1 VEVVLDNLDRFADG
15 VATTVSL
22 TVLSWLG
29 AFVLGIVA
37 ASFRV
42 GPVRPLRAFGTVYVE
57 VIRNCPLTV
66 LFAVFFFGFPS
77 IGILF
82 DSKFT
87 SSVIV
92 LSVYTGAFVAETV
105 RAGVNTVG
113 TGQVEAARSLGL
125 GLTQVLGLVVLPQ
138 ALRSVVGPLGSLFSA
153 LIRNTSIAY
162 TIGLVELT
170 GTAAQLS
177 VESAQFVPVYLAAAL
192 AYLTLT
198 LPTGFVVGILE
209 RRLAIRR

>member
-1 VEVVLDNLDRFADG
+1 MEIVLDNLDRFAEG

-29 AFVLGIVA
+29 AFLIGVVV

-57 VIRNCPLTV
+57 LIRNCPLTV
-66 LFAVFFFGFPS
+66 LLVVFFFGFPS
-77 IGILF
+77 IGITEPA
-82 DSKFT
+82 FT
-87 SSVIV
+87 SAVLV

-105 RAGVNTVG
+105 RAGVNTVAA
-113 TGQVEAARSLGL
+113 GQVEAARSLGL
-125 GLTQVLGLVVLPQ
+125 GFTQVLALVVLPQ

-153 LIRNTSIAY
+153 LIRNSSIAY
-162 TIGLVELT
+162 VIGLVELT
-170 GTAAQLS
+170 ATAAQLS
-177 VESAQFVPVYLAAAL
+177 VASAQSIPVYVVAAL
-192 AYLTLT
+192 AYLALT
-198 LPTGFVVGILE
+198 LPTGFVVGVLE

>member
-1 VEVVLDNLDRFADG
+1 MDVVFDNLDRFAAG
-15 VATTVSL
+15 MGTTVSL

-29 AFVLGIVA
+29 AFVIGVVV

-42 GPVRPLRAFGTVYVE
+42 GPILPLRGVGTVYVE
-57 VIRNCPLTV
+57 AIRNCPLTV

-82 DSKFT
+82 ESKFV

-105 RAGVNTVG
+105 RAGVNTVAP
-113 TGQVEAARSLGL
+113 GQVEAARSLGL
-125 GLTQVLGLVVLPQ
+125 GFSQVLGLVVLPQ

-153 LIRNTSIAY
+153 LIRNSSIAY

-170 GTAAQLS
+170 GTAQQLS
-177 VESAQFVPVYLAAAL
+177 VSTAQFVAVFAGAAL
-192 AYLTLT
+192 AYLALT
-198 LPTGFVVGILE
+198 LPAGAVVGVIE
-209 RRLAIRR
+209 RRVAIKR